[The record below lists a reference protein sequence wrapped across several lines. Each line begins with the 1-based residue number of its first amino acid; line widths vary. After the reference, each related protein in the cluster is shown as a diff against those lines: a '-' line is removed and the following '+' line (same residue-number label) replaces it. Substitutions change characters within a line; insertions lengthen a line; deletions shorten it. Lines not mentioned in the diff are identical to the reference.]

1 MYLAM
6 FYLLNMTHTRLYMC
20 YIVTEEYHTY
30 TMLDNVAQ
38 VGSLYFPPAQGF
50 RTLTC
55 GELYTSHLSKV
66 KYYNFTFAQVKV
78 LVKKLTL
85 TCMEV
90 YTFHLC
96 KVLVKK

>member
-30 TMLDNVAQ
+30 TMLANVAQ

-66 KYYNFTFAQVKV
+66 KYFNLQQNLDLCGSIYFHTGQGYK
-78 LVKKLTL
+78 TL
-85 TCMEV
+85 DRWEV
-90 YTFHLC
+90 
-96 KVLVKK
+96 